1 MYRTA
6 YSTGELLNTPQVNC
20 ASDVAVVVMDAGDS
34 VVAWTTE
41 NDAEDDNGDDVTG
54 TGADEDETASGS
66 VAPIDAERSPSI
78 SNC

>member
-1 MYRTA
+1 
-6 YSTGELLNTPQVNC
+6 
-20 ASDVAVVVMDAGDS
+20 MDAGDS

-66 VAPIDAERSPSI
+66 AAPIDAERSPSI
-78 SNC
+78 SICWAQTNDILKLAATVLDLNRTVNIS